1 MRSLAAFAVA
11 LSAALVIA
19 PTATPRPSANVE
31 SRATLEAAVVRAL
44 NRVRTADGLRA
55 LRTSPSLRAAAR
67 GHSRAMLEKG
77 FFAHESADG
86 TAFSERIRRHYPSR
100 GGGRG
105 RSAKRSSRARA
116 ATSEATAIID
126 SWLDSPPS
134 GDHPLAELAGRRNRS
149 ALRIRRAEGIRRNR
163 DTRRHR
169 RLRTAR
175 RTDRR
180 VICSPDY
187 AASVWIGV
195 APGSISVA
203 KPRSQVTTTRPCSSI
218 CATTPRSPAHKPES
232 SRGAVTSST
241 LAPTATPA
249 RILAARSLAPCVS
262 IRGVSVSRAQSFTL
276 YPRAVAAGLTRGS
289 AKSRQ
294 AGGPLRTRRLRID
307 PPALRRVKMSRR

>member
-1 MRSLAAFAVA
+1 M
-11 LSAALVIA
+11 A
-19 PTATPRPSANVE
+19 PTAAPRPSAKVE
-31 SRATLEAAVVRAL
+31 SRVTLEAAVVRAM
-44 NRVRTADGLRA
+44 NRVRVADGLRP
-55 LRTSPSLRAAAR
+55 LRTSPGLRAAAR

-100 GGGRG
+100 GWRTWSVGEALLASPG
-105 RSAKRSSRARA
+105 SDVEA
-116 ATSEATAIID
+116 AAIVD
-126 SWLDSPPS
+126 SWLESPPHRAIILS
-134 GDHPLAELAGRRNRS
+134 PSWRDAGIGALYAS
-149 ALRIRRAEGIRRNR
+149 AAPKAFGGTATLVVTADFGLRDG
-163 DTRRHR
+163 
-169 RLRTAR
+169 
-175 RTDRR
+175 R
-180 VICSPDY
+180 VDAVSCSAGY
-187 AASVWIGV
+187 AASVLIGV

-262 IRGVSVSRAQSFTL
+262 IRGVSVWRAQSFTL
-276 YPRAVAAGLTRGS
+276 SPRPMAAGLTHGS

-294 AGGPLRTRRLRID
+294 AGGSLRTRRLRIA